1 MLLSSCVSGTERF
14 TVDGNIGDPLAA
26 SPGSKVYLLGPDGWE
41 EALDSTSVKGG
52 KFTFKGEIDKTTL
65 LTAVLHYP
73 GMDPFDSRNRVQF
86 IPDSENICIDL
97 DYPAIVTGSPL
108 TDARAHLHDAIID
121 LYRERESEIGELAM
135 NGMQAQ
141 ADSIYRLQMQRIND
155 LCRSTYLRHTGDFVG
170 LQALS
175 ILARSISGGEL
186 AELVSQGAPFIAE
199 DPVIRDSLD
208 SKLQ

>member
-26 SPGSKVYLLGPDGWE
+26 APGSKVYLLGPDGWE

-86 IPDSENICIDL
+86 IPERTATAVGKKRLTRRALIPDNLPWEIYDKPSKPSTPRPR
-97 DYPAIVTGSPL
+97 PA
-108 TDARAHLHDAIID
+108 
-121 LYRERESEIGELAM
+121 
-135 NGMQAQ
+135 
-141 ADSIYRLQMQRIND
+141 AD
-155 LCRSTYLRHTGDFVG
+155 TP
-170 LQALS
+170 
-175 ILARSISGGEL
+175 E
-186 AELVSQGAPFIAE
+186 P
-199 DPVIRDSLD
+199 
-208 SKLQ
+208 